1 MNGFR
6 MVWSGF
12 VVLMSALAIAPA
24 AMAHQSPAGCTGS
37 DPRVEFS
44 NPPAAGEVFREADG
58 HEFTVAV
65 SNDAEGACDATL
77 EYVRAS
83 IAAGDG
89 TSSEVLTLAVNL
101 EVPAGT
107 TRYLLPATIAN
118 LTDFDDSVFR
128 FDIRLTW
135 RARVHSGAQDGF
147 SEGQDEI
154 SVNLTRPRAKLD
166 VSADAVVG
174 FAPLTVNFTY
184 RLTNISSASPVDPF
198 SAPSL
203 LPGTPGTR
211 EVVTDSGCGP
221 VTYVS
226 GDLPGSDL
234 VSLDP
239 AGSGSTVPETWVF
252 TCTRIFGQPGVFS
265 GVANATGLS
274 SVDGLPWPAL
284 SSTTDITVLSP
295 DLVVDKTHDGNFIA
309 GDNGTYTL
317 RVSNSGNHHTTGNV
331 TLMDQL
337 PAGLTAT
344 AMAGAGWQCDL
355 ELLSCVRSD
364 PLDSG
369 SSYPDVTLS
378 VRVSESPP
386 GDVINTATVS
396 GGGEPP
402 GVTGNNFDQ
411 DPTRIRTPGKPQAL
425 PDNRFKIRSVETR
438 PGGKVLIRV
447 RTRASGRIVADDA
460 HKKPDLLQRS
470 SRKTAKSGVFSLTV
484 KANRRLNRRL
494 IRNGKPAAVQL
505 KITFTPHGGLS
516 SSRSRK
522 VTFRL

>member
-6 MVWSGF
+6 MVCSGF
-12 VVLMSALAIAPA
+12 AVLMSVLAIAPA

-65 SNDAEGACDATL
+65 SNDADGACDATL
-77 EYVRAS
+77 DYVRAS
-83 IAAGDG
+83 ITSSDG
-89 TSSEVLTLAVNL
+89 TSSEVLTLAANL

-118 LTDFDDSVFR
+118 LNDFDDSVFR

-184 RLTNISSASPVDPF
+184 RLINISPASPVDPF

-211 EVVTDSGCGP
+211 EVVTDSGCEP

-226 GDLPGSDL
+226 GDQPGSDL

-239 AGSGSTVPETWVF
+239 AGSGSTAPETWIF
-252 TCTRIFGQPGVFS
+252 TCTRLFEQPGVFS
-265 GVANATGLS
+265 GAVSATGLS
-274 SVDGLPWPAL
+274 SVDGLPWPEM
-284 SSTTDITVLSP
+284 SSATEITVLSP
-295 DLVVDKTHDGNFIA
+295 DLVIDKSHQGNFIA
-309 GDNGTYTL
+309 GDNGVYTL
-317 RVSNSGNHHTTGNV
+317 RVTNSGNHQTAGTV
-331 TLMDQL
+331 TVVDQL

-344 AMAGAGWQCDL
+344 AIAGAGWQCDL
-355 ELLSCVRSD
+355 NSLSCVRSD

-378 VRVSESPP
+378 VRVAENPP

-396 GGGEPP
+396 GGGETP
-402 GVTGNNFDQ
+402 GVFGNNVDQ

-425 PDNRFKIRSVETR
+425 PDNRFRIRSIESS

-447 RTRASGRIVADDA
+447 RTRASGRIVIDDA
-460 HKKPDLLQRS
+460 PRGPDLVLRS
-470 SRKTAKSGVFSLTV
+470 SRNTVKAGVFSFTV
-484 KANRRLNRRL
+484 KANRRLKRRMV
-494 IRNGKPAAVQL
+494 RDGKPARVRL
-505 KITFTPHGGLS
+505 RISFTPQGGLS
-516 SSRSRK
+516 ASRARK